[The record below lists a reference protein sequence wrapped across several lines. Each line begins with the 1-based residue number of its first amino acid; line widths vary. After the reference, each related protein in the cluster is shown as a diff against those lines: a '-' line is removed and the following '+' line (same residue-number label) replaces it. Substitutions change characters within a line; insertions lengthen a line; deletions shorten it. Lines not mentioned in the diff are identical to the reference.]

1 MQRLAPVTEARTFE
15 LADGIASGMPT
26 GGYDIPIGVEA

>member
-1 MQRLAPVTEARTFE
+1 MQRLAPVSEAMTFE

-26 GGYDIPIGVEA
+26 KKSSGPIRLEA